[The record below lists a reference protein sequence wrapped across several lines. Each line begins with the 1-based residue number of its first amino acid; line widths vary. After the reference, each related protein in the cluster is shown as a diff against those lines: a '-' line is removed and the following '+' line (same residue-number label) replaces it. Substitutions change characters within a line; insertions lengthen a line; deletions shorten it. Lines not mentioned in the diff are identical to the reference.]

1 MPTIRSSRYLVGL
14 LVILLAACAGSP
26 GASTAPAGG
35 SAEPPESAG
44 APDSSSAPGSSQGP
58 TPSEGGTAVG
68 DDCEERRSA
77 ASEAATNI
85 HLMWEGIN
93 YYVES
98 DDAWAAET
106 APGGKVDVALYRTS
120 LELIKDIPDPHEPSE
135 FGEQWSATKDD
146 AQRLADLLEQA
157 AASGTPFADGIGE
170 EIHSLASD
178 LAANQF
184 GMHAAV
190 DDLCYDPA
198 DEVMAA
204 GVEEMLAV
212 LVPPSSTETD
222 RTTSPTLSI
231 FHFDSTDSIDDL
243 ASFYPTAIEETG
255 YEATLAFDDRPSSM
269 RWNMQHATKLFDWSV
284 ILYALSDGSGT
295 EVSISFTGEP

>member
-1 MPTIRSSRYLVGL
+1 MRPMRLLAVTL
-14 LVILLAACAGSP
+14 LVIAVAACAGSP
-26 GASTAPAGG
+26 ATSTTEDT
-35 SAEPPESAG
+35 S
-44 APDSSSAPGSSQGP
+44 SSSAGVEPPPASADSGSSSAAP
-58 TPSEGGTAVG
+58 PSDGGTAVG

-93 YYVES
+93 YYVNS
-98 DDAWAAET
+98 DEEWAAET

-120 LELIKDIPDPHEPSE
+120 LELIKDVPDPNEPTE
-135 FGEQWSATKDD
+135 IGEQWSAKKDD
-146 AQRLADLLEQA
+146 ALRLADLLEQA

-178 LAANQF
+178 LAGNQF
-184 GMHAAV
+184 GMHNAV

-198 DEVMAA
+198 DEVTAA
-204 GVEEMLAV
+204 GVDEMLAV
-212 LVPPSSTETD
+212 LVPPNSTETD

-243 ASFYPTAIEETG
+243 ASFYPTAIEQTG
-255 YEATLAFDDRPSSM
+255 YEATLAYDDRPSSM

-284 ILYALSDGSGT
+284 ILHALSDGTGT

>member
-1 MPTIRSSRYLVGL
+1 MPSARPSPILVL
-14 LVILLAACAGSP
+14 ILLTLIAAACAGAP
-26 GASTAPAGG
+26 GASTAPGQ
-35 SAEPPESAG
+35 SAEPATSAG
-44 APDSSSAPGSSQGP
+44 APDSSNAPSSSQAAA
-58 TPSEGGTAVG
+58 PSAGTAVG

-93 YYVES
+93 YYVNS
-98 DDAWAAET
+98 DEAWAAET
-106 APGGKVDVALYRTS
+106 APGGQVDVALYRTS
-120 LELIKDIPDPHEPSE
+120 LELIKDLPDPHEPTE
-135 FGEQWSATKDD
+135 LGEQWSATKDD
-146 AQRLADLLEQA
+146 ALRLADLLEQA

-170 EIHSLASD
+170 EIHTLASD
-178 LAANQF
+178 LAGNQF

-198 DEVMAA
+198 DEVTAA

-212 LVPPSSTETD
+212 LVPPNATETD

-231 FHFDSTDSIDDL
+231 FHFESTDSIDDL
-243 ASFYPTAIEETG
+243 ASFYPTAIEQTG
-255 YEATLAFDDRPSSM
+255 YDATLAFDDRPSSM

-284 ILYALSDGSGT
+284 ILYALSGGSGT

>member
-1 MPTIRSSRYLVGL
+1 MRPMRLLAVTL
-14 LVILLAACAGSP
+14 LVIAVAACAGSP
-26 GASTAPAGG
+26 ATSTTEDT
-35 SAEPPESAG
+35 S
-44 APDSSSAPGSSQGP
+44 SSSAGVEPPPASADSGSSSAAP
-58 TPSEGGTAVG
+58 PSDGGTAVG

-93 YYVES
+93 YYVNS
-98 DDAWAAET
+98 DEEWAAET

-120 LELIKDIPDPHEPSE
+120 LELIKDVPDPHEPTE
-135 FGEQWSATKDD
+135 LGEQWSAKKDD
-146 AQRLADLLEQA
+146 ALRLADLLEQA

-178 LAANQF
+178 LAGNQF
-184 GMHAAV
+184 GMHNAV

-198 DEVMAA
+198 DEVTAA
-204 GVEEMLAV
+204 GVDEMLAV
-212 LVPPSSTETD
+212 LVPPNSTETD

-243 ASFYPTAIEETG
+243 ASFYPTAIEQTG
-255 YEATLAFDDRPSSM
+255 YEATLAYDDRPSSM

-284 ILYALSDGSGT
+284 ILHALSDGTGT

>member
-1 MPTIRSSRYLVGL
+1 MRPMRLLAITL
-14 LVILLAACAGSP
+14 LVIAVAACAGGP
-26 GASTAPAGG
+26 AASTTADTPSRSAG
-35 SAEPPESAG
+35 AEPPPASADAG
-44 APDSSSAPGSSQGP
+44 SSSAAQ
-58 TPSEGGTAVG
+58 PSDGGTAVG
-68 DDCEERRSA
+68 EDCDERRSA

-93 YYVES
+93 YYVNS
-98 DDAWAAET
+98 DEEWANET
-106 APGGKVDVALYRTS
+106 APGGQVDVALYRTS
-120 LELIKDIPDPHEPSE
+120 LELIRDVPDPHEPTE
-135 FGEQWSATKDD
+135 LGEQWSATKDD
-146 AQRLADLLEQA
+146 ALRLADLLEQA

-170 EIHSLASD
+170 EIHTLASD
-178 LAANQF
+178 LAGNQF

-198 DEVMAA
+198 DEVTAA

-212 LVPPSSTETD
+212 LVPPNSTETD
-222 RTTSPTLSI
+222 RTTSPALSI

-243 ASFYPTAIEETG
+243 ASFYPTAIEQTG

-284 ILYALSDGSGT
+284 ILYSLSDGSGT

>member
-1 MPTIRSSRYLVGL
+1 MPSARLTPILVLSL
-14 LVILLAACAGSP
+14 LTMLAAACAGAP
-26 GASTAPAGG
+26 GASTTDEGQSADAPPASQGSGSGSSAAPA
-35 SAEPPESAG
+35 P
-44 APDSSSAPGSSQGP
+44 SS
-58 TPSEGGTAVG
+58 GTAGG
-68 DDCEERRSA
+68 DDCEARRSA
-77 ASEAATNI
+77 ASDAATNI

-93 YYVES
+93 YYVNS
-98 DDAWAAET
+98 DEEWAAET

-120 LELIKDIPDPHEPSE
+120 LELIKDVPDPHEPTE
-135 FGEQWSATKDD
+135 LGEQWSATKDD
-146 AQRLADLLEQA
+146 ALRLADLLEQA

-178 LAANQF
+178 LAGNQF
-184 GMHAAV
+184 GMHNAV

-198 DEVMAA
+198 DEVTAA
-204 GVEEMLAV
+204 GVDEMLAV
-212 LVPPSSTETD
+212 LVPPNSTETD

-243 ASFYPTAIEETG
+243 ASFYPTAIEQTG
-255 YEATLAFDDRPSSM
+255 YEATLAYDDRPSSM

-284 ILYALSDGSGT
+284 ILHALSDGTGT

>member
-1 MPTIRSSRYLVGL
+1 MPSARRTPILVL
-14 LVILLAACAGSP
+14 ILLTMLAAACAAAP
-26 GASTAPAGG
+26 GASTTDEGQSADAAPASQG
-35 SAEPPESAG
+35 SGSG
-44 APDSSSAPGSSQGP
+44 SSAAPAPSS
-58 TPSEGGTAVG
+58 GTAGG
-68 DDCEERRSA
+68 DDCEARRSA

-93 YYVES
+93 YYVNS
-98 DDAWAAET
+98 DEAWAAET
-106 APGGKVDVALYRTS
+106 APGGKVDVALYRSS
-120 LELIKDIPDPHEPSE
+120 LELIKDIPDPHEPTE
-135 FGEQWSATKDD
+135 LGEQWSATKDD
-146 AQRLADLLEQA
+146 ALRLADLLEQA
-157 AASGTPFADGIGE
+157 AASGAPFADGIGE

-178 LAANQF
+178 LAGNQF

-198 DEVMAA
+198 DEVTAA
-204 GVEEMLAV
+204 GVDEMLAV
-212 LVPPSSTETD
+212 LVPPNSTETD

-243 ASFYPTAIEETG
+243 ASFYPTAIEQTG
-255 YEATLAFDDRPSSM
+255 YPATLAYDDRPSSM

-284 ILYALSDGSGT
+284 ILYALSDGTGT

>member
-1 MPTIRSSRYLVGL
+1 MPSARLSPIAVLVL
-14 LVILLAACAGSP
+14 LILLAACAGSP
-26 GASTAPAGG
+26 GASTGPVGQ
-35 SAEPPESAG
+35 SAEPPASAG
-44 APDSSSAPGSSQGP
+44 PPGSSSAPPSSQAA

-68 DDCEERRSA
+68 EDCEERRSA

-93 YYVES
+93 YYVNS
-98 DDAWAAET
+98 DDAWATET
-106 APGGKVDVALYRTS
+106 ASGQVDAALYRTS
-120 LELIKDIPDPHEPSE
+120 LELIRDIPDPHEL
-135 FGEQWSATKDD
+135 GELGEPWSATKDD
-146 AQRLADLLEQA
+146 ALRLADLLEQA

-170 EIHSLASD
+170 EIHSLASY
-178 LAANQF
+178 LAGNQF
-184 GMHAAV
+184 GMHDAV

-198 DEVMAA
+198 DEVTAE
-204 GVEEMLAV
+204 GVDEMLAV
-212 LVPPSSTETD
+212 LVPPNSTETD

-269 RWNMQHATKLFDWSV
+269 RWNMQHATRLFDWSV
-284 ILYALSDGSGT
+284 ILYSQSDGSGT
-295 EVSISFTGEP
+295 DVSISFTGEP